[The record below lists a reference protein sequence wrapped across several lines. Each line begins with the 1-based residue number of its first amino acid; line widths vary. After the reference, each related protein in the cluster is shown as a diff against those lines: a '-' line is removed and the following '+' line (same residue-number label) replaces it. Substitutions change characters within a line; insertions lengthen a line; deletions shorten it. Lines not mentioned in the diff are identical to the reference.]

1 MKGRGK
7 KTVAVVGTGMAGL
20 TTAYLLHHDPENRYE
35 VKLLEKENHLSLSS
49 ESIRLPSSNDETG
62 KTLSWADVPM
72 RAFAGGFYQQL
83 INMYDYLDV
92 RYHAQPFLFS
102 FSKSSQKST
111 QLYMTYA
118 SNFHQMPWIP
128 RKGLDLLLWL
138 AEAAYALL
146 CYLWFTVCCY
156 LISPLEGSPSK
167 RGESLGEYLHRIHMP
182 EYHIKYYLLPL
193 MSSVCTCS
201 HQDMLNFPAT
211 DVLGYKRRTH
221 LQPHFV
227 VEDGV
232 RSVQDK
238 LSKGVDV
245 QFGVSLTKVESRND
259 RVELTWTDSNGVAK
273 TETFDLAVL
282 GVSPDVA
289 ASVFE
294 PVKSSLGQIPTCKV
308 ETVAHTDYSALPLYH
323 PTEKHVVSSA
333 DSLTALIQSEKIAQ
347 GIHLWTRDGNTEAAH
362 EQPCGI
368 IVTTNPL
375 KSIDVAKTIRSAKF
389 TRVLRTLQ
397 SRNIINNIFSKDRTS
412 RSGLTSG
419 WTNGQGGVYL
429 VGGWCWDG
437 MVLLEGCI
445 VSAMRVASSL
455 GVQIPWEQG
464 KKKMAM

>member
-1 MKGRGK
+1 
-7 KTVAVVGTGMAGL
+7 
-20 TTAYLLHHDPENRYE
+20 
-35 VKLLEKENHLSLSS
+35 
-49 ESIRLPSSNDETG
+49 
-62 KTLSWADVPM
+62 
-72 RAFAGGFYQQL
+72 
-83 INMYDYLDV
+83 
-92 RYHAQPFLFS
+92 
-102 FSKSSQKST
+102 
-111 QLYMTYA
+111 
-118 SNFHQMPWIP
+118 
-128 RKGLDLLLWL
+128 
-138 AEAAYALL
+138 
-146 CYLWFTVCCY
+146 
-156 LISPLEGSPSK
+156 
-167 RGESLGEYLHRIHMP
+167 MP
-182 EYHIKYYLLPL
+182 EYHIKYYILPL

-211 DVLGYKRRTH
+211 DVLGYKKRTH

-227 VEDGV
+227 VEDGI

-245 QFGVSLTKVESRND
+245 QFGVTLTKVESRND
-259 RVELTWTDSNGVAK
+259 CVELTWTDSNGVAK
-273 TETFDLAVL
+273 TETYDLVVL

-308 ETVAHTDYSALPLYH
+308 ETVAHTDYSVLPPLYH
-323 PTEKHVVSSA
+323 AMEKHVVSSA

-362 EQPCGI
+362 EQPCGV

-375 KSIDVAKTIRSAKF
+375 KSVDTDRTIRSAKF
-389 TRVLRTLQ
+389 TRVLRTPE
-397 SRNIINNIFSKDRTS
+397 SRNIINDIFPKPRPLRD
-412 RSGLTSG
+412 GLTPG

-455 GVQIPWEQG
+455 GVQIPWEQN
-464 KKKMAM
+464 KKRTAM